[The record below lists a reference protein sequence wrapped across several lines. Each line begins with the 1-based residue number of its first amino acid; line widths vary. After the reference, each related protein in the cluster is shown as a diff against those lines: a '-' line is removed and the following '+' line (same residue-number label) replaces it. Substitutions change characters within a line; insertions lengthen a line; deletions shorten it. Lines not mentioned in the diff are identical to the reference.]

1 MKKLFVCAMALAA
14 FVSCSKDDVQ
24 GPALDSNNKTVSIS
38 IANGSSTRATSG
50 GVSGV
55 TAPGVG
61 ENGGT
66 TMTCEADAS
75 DLTILFAKTDG
86 TVMMKKQLTD
96 VSNAIAEN
104 GDHTGTY
111 VPETGNGEGGLYT
124 WHNVPWEITRVAVV
138 RVDPTLDASAT
149 LSTIKDYEDLALNE
163 DANRERNLDQIVLF
177 GEDVLVDTKTT
188 HVVGTIYY
196 HYWEAAV
203 TVAPLLARFEINNI
217 QCDNLGDYNPYKVE
231 NNGKYSFDELT
242 IGAAAWTSKAGK
254 TYTVKAVEG
263 TVLYG
268 SYNPQGSDKNNQ
280 KDATKRLNYVTAD
293 GSAPGAAKSVWS
305 WNVNTTDT
313 QFASMVVPLTAAA
326 YDYTPAETSVPLNV
340 TGLNDKDGNLIT
352 SFTPGHIYQLD
363 LSFDEENIMNQDQL
377 CVEVTV
383 TIADWTINT
392 VTPVFGAPGSANA
405 Q

>member
-38 IANGSSTRATSG
+38 IANSSSATRATSG

-55 TAPGVG
+55 TAPGTG
-61 ENGGT
+61 E
-66 TMTCEADAS
+66 TMTCESNAG

-96 VSNAIAEN
+96 VSNAIAES

-111 VPETGNGEGGLYT
+111 VPESGNGEGGLYT

-138 RVDPTLDASAT
+138 RIDPTLDANAT
-149 LSTIKDYEDLALNE
+149 LAKIKDYEDLALNE

-177 GEDVLVDTKTT
+177 GEDVLEDTKTT

-217 QCDNLGDYNPYKVE
+217 QCDNLGNYNPYNVE
-231 NNGKYSFDELT
+231 NEGKYSFDELT
-242 IGAAAWTSKAGK
+242 IGAAAWTSEAGK
-254 TYTVKAVEG
+254 TYTVKDVENK
-263 TVLYG
+263 VLYG
-268 SYNPQGSDKNNQ
+268 SYNPQDNAKNNQ

-293 GSAPGAAKSVWS
+293 MKAPTATEKAWS
-305 WNVNTTDT
+305 WNVNATDT
-313 QFASMVVPLTAAA
+313 KFASMIVPLTATA

-340 TGLNDKDGNLIT
+340 TGLKDKTGALIDA
-352 SFTPGHIYQLD
+352 FTPGHIYQLD
-363 LSFDEENIMNQDQL
+363 LSFNEENIMNQDQL

-383 TIADWTINT
+383 TIAEWTVNT
-392 VTPVFGAPGSANA
+392 VTPVFGAAGSANA
-405 Q
+405 QN